1 MQRRW
6 MIFGALAAL
15 SGCASGPDSVGLVPA
30 PGTAAPLD
38 WPPPPVDVD
47 FPGHPPYQIHVYPN
61 EFALYWTQPG
71 GRARRYMVGI
81 GRDERYVSG
90 TFHVGDKRVW
100 PSWTPTRAMIQREP
114 ELYGPHAAGMPGGPG
129 NPLGSRAL
137 YLYRA
142 NGTDSYLRIHGA
154 ADPRGVGQRISNGC
168 VRMSNEQVEELYELV
183 PIGTRVVLHPL

>member
-1 MQRRW
+1 MHRRL
-6 MIFGALAAL
+6 MIFGAFAAL
-15 SGCASGPDSVGLVPA
+15 SGCGGPETAGLVPA
-30 PGTAAPLD
+30 PGTNPLAD

-47 FPGHPPYQIHVYPN
+47 FPGTPPYQIHVYPD

-81 GRDERYVSG
+81 GRDGRYVSG
-90 TFHVGDKRVW
+90 SFHVGDKREW
-100 PSWTPTRAMIQREP
+100 PSWTPTRAMIEREP
-114 ELYGPHAAGMPGGPG
+114 ALYGPHAAGMPGGPD
-129 NPLGSRAL
+129 NPLGARAL

-154 ADPRGVGQRISNGC
+154 QDPRGVGQRISNGC

-183 PIGTRVVLHPL
+183 PIGTKVVLHPL

>member
-1 MQRRW
+1 MQRRM

-15 SGCASGPDSVGLVPA
+15 SGCAGPDTVGLVPA
-30 PGTAAPLD
+30 PGTAPLAD
-38 WPPPPVDVD
+38 WPPPPVEVD
-47 FPGHPPYQIHVYPN
+47 FPGRPAGEIHVYPD

-81 GRDERYVSG
+81 GRDGRYVSG
-90 TFHVGDKRVW
+90 SFHVGDKREW
-100 PSWTPTRAMIQREP
+100 PSWTPTQAMIRREP
-114 ELYGPHAAGMPGGPG
+114 ELYGPHAAGMPGGPD

-154 ADPRGVGQRISNGC
+154 PDPRGVGQRISNGC